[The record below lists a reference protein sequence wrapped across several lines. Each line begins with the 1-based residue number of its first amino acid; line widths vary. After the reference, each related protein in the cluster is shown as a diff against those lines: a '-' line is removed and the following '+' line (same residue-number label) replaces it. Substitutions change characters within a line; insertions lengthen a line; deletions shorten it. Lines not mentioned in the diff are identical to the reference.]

1 MQICLQKVYFCFG
14 YAFKSACRRFT
25 SVLVKLFL
33 ISFLFISFTFVLA
46 VRNKH
51 RIENI
56 KIVHVFVK
64 SGLRTAVGFLLEYY
78 ESHFQILIIEYFDRF
93 TVPVAKARGTEYRAA
108 KQKPPFGPP
117 LKGVTTVQPDGSG
130 IEIDGHTTLIGDV
143 TSKISHHEPGDTSA
157 VPSSSP
163 DPFPAPTSTL
173 VEADVAKGQK
183 PPPVEL
189 IITNQ
194 LFLRNQLIITH

>member
-14 YAFKSACRRFT
+14 HAFKSACRRFT

-64 SGLRTAVGFLLEYY
+64 SGLRAAVGLLSEYY
-78 ESHFQILIIEYFDRF
+78 ESHFQILVINLHIDNHCS
-93 TVPVAKARGTEYRAA
+93 G
-108 KQKPPFGPP
+108 
-117 LKGVTTVQPDGSG
+117 GSHCG
-130 IEIDGHTTLIGDV
+130 
-143 TSKISHHEPGDTSA
+143 
-157 VPSSSP
+157 
-163 DPFPAPTSTL
+163 
-173 VEADVAKGQK
+173 
-183 PPPVEL
+183 
-189 IITNQ
+189 
-194 LFLRNQLIITH
+194 LFLARPSHLSLPKKVLLLLCRGCPRTMFTIQSNYSEYTFNSSQISYLCIDLR